1 MGAYESG
8 KEAGAASVDREGGRE
23 MIGGK
28 VVEVIREPERI
39 FLNVQD
45 TTYKKDR
52 CGIYVERN
60 DDSEFI
66 EAGDKVW
73 WQGNQVFWTS
83 ESYLDLVEV
92 PIPRASYSGV
102 DHPLGKD
109 VLDHSE
115 VV

>member
-1 MGAYESG
+1 
-8 KEAGAASVDREGGRE
+8 

-28 VVEVIREPERI
+28 VVEILRESDRV

-45 TTYKKDR
+45 AAYPKDR

-60 DDSEFI
+60 DDSDLI
-66 EAGDKVW
+66 EVGDKVW
-73 WQGNQVFWTS
+73 WQGKQVFWTS
-83 ESYLDLVEV
+83 ESYVDLVEV

-109 VLDHSE
+109 VLEHSE
-115 VV
+115 ITIGEGE